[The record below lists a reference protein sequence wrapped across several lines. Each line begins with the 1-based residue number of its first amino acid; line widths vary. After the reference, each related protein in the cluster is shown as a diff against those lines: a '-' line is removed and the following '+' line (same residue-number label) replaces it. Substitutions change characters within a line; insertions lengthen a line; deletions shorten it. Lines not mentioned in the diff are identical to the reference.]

1 MNQGKKRV
9 AFYTLGCKLNFSESS
24 TIARQFADMGYE
36 RVSPNSD
43 ADLYVINTCSVTEH
57 ADKKS
62 RQAIRKFTTK
72 SPQAMVA
79 VVGCYAQLK
88 PDEIAQ
94 INGVDFVLG
103 AADKFSLPHLIGN
116 KTEKSHVKVY
126 SCDIDAVNDFFPAY
140 SSGDRTRSFLKVQDG
155 CDYHCSYCTIP
166 LARGKSRNMPISQIV
181 EQAHAIARQNVKEI
195 ILTGVNTGD
204 FGKSTGE
211 TFLELIQQLDRVE
224 GIERYRISSIEPN
237 LITPAIVNFVAQ
249 SSKFL
254 PHFHIPLQSGSNRI
268 LALMRRRYR
277 RELFAERIELI
288 RSRMPDAFFGVD
300 VIVGFPGETD
310 DDFSEAF
317 HFIEQVKPSFLH
329 IFPYSERPNTPAA
342 KLDGKVSPKV
352 VKQRVKLLTKLSDR
366 LHNEFYMKYIG
377 QTRSVL
383 LESTRKG
390 DYMFGYTDNYIKVAI
405 PFDKALVGK
414 VVKVRLER
422 LSSNGFVEGIIP

>member
-1 MNQGKKRV
+1 MNQGRKRV

-36 RVSPNSD
+36 RVSPDSE
-43 ADLYVINTCSVTEH
+43 ADVYVINTCSVTEH
-57 ADKKS
+57 ADKKC
-62 RQAIRKFTTK
+62 RQAIRKFTSK
-72 SPQAMVA
+72 SPNAMVA

-94 INGVDFVLG
+94 IEGVDFVLG
-103 AADKFSLPHLIGN
+103 AADKFNLPLLIGN
-116 KTEKSHVKVY
+116 DTKKSNVKVY
-126 SCDIDAVNDFFPAY
+126 SCDIDTVSDFFPAY
-140 SSGDRTRSFLKVQDG
+140 SSSDRTRSFLKVQDG

-181 EQAHAIARQNVKEI
+181 EQAQAIARQNVKEI

-237 LITPAIVNFVAQ
+237 LITPAIVDFVAQ

-277 RELFAERIELI
+277 RELFAERIDLI
-288 RSRMPDAFFGVD
+288 RSRMPDTFFGVD
-300 VIVGFPGETD
+300 LIVGFPGETD
-310 DDFSEAF
+310 NDFTDAYRF
-317 HFIEQVKPSFLH
+317 VEQLKPSFLH
-329 IFPYSERPNTPAA
+329 IFPYSERPNTPAIEFEG
-342 KLDGKVSPKV
+342 KLSPKV
-352 VKQRVKLLTKLSDR
+352 VKQRVSLLAELSDR
-366 LHNEFYMKYIG
+366 LHKEFYLKHIG
-377 QTRSVL
+377 QIRPVL
-383 LESTRKG
+383 VESTRKG
-390 DYMFGYTDNYIKVAI
+390 DYMFGFTDNYIKVGI
-405 PFDKALVGK
+405 PFDKGLSGK
-414 VVKVRLER
+414 VVRVRLER
-422 LSSNGFVEGIIP
+422 LNPDGFVEGLAI